1 MVSSGIVYYWVYH
14 IRNFVLRNFCH
25 LSSSH
30 GPGLVTRPICTS
42 RVWSMLVTAWPWHVG
57 TSMWLTKSAAPM
69 VTRKCWLY
77 LLVKRIVIGCNLQF
91 QTSGRDL
98 LWFEMFRRPSTL
110 KQFCILNYIS
120 MRQINTSIYFTV
132 SQCLSHSAALLDQDG
147 FESKTSNTSCIMP
160 CPPASATSC
169 HIMPHHWGNV
179 GGPFDQYEP
188 MQHWTG
194 RSLPPNVTGQIL
206 PAGHGIHKSTDWSK
220 LQRTNGCRIGLW
232 LGTVSQIA
240 SIMTELWNPRN
251 YLKYFV
257 DNSARTWP
265 HDSFSSVCCPSFG

>member
-1 MVSSGIVYYWVYH
+1 MAQSTNLGLHWTILKSWYIYIYTHIFILWNSPQMVSSGIVYYWVYH

-91 QTSGRDL
+91 QTSGRDS

-169 HIMPHHWGNV
+169 HITEEMSEVPLTNMN
-179 GGPFDQYEP
+179 PCN
-188 MQHWTG
+188 TG
-194 RSLPPNVTGQIL
+194 LVEVFHPTSQARFCQQGMAFTNQLIGQNF
-206 PAGHGIHKSTDWSK
+206 KEQMD
-220 LQRTNGCRIGLW
+220 
-232 LGTVSQIA
+232 V
-240 SIMTELWNPRN
+240 E
-251 YLKYFV
+251 
-257 DNSARTWP
+257 
-265 HDSFSSVCCPSFG
+265 

>member
-1 MVSSGIVYYWVYH
+1 MAQSTNLGLHWTILKSWFIYIFILWNSPQMVSSGMVYYWVYH

-77 LLVKRIVIGCNLQF
+77 LLVKRNVIVVGCNLQF

-98 LWFEMFRRPSTL
+98 LWFEMFRRPSIL
-110 KQFCILNYIS
+110 KQFCISNYIS

-147 FESKTSNTSCIMP
+147 FESKTSNTSCIMYAMP
-160 CPPASATSC
+160 SGIR
-169 HIMPHHWGNV
+169 HIMPHHATSLRKFW
-179 GGPFDQYEP
+179 
-188 MQHWTG
+188 
-194 RSLPPNVTGQIL
+194 RSLRPIWTHATL
-206 PAGHGIHKSTDWSK
+206 DWSK
-220 LQRTNGCRIGLW
+220 SSTQRHRPDSASRAW
-232 LGTVSQIA
+232 HSQINWLVKT
-240 SIMTELWNPRN
+240 S
-251 YLKYFV
+251 LKEKMDV
-257 DNSARTWP
+257 E
-265 HDSFSSVCCPSFG
+265 